1 MKNTLISIAAASVF
15 TLLLRSVQPALAGG
29 GANRGESGVVELQPG
44 KPVSELPP
52 ANDQLSGTEPPQTPP
67 EIITHVHPSGIS
79 VAGVYLV
86 VPNAECGHL
95 IERALRHDEEIH
107 VADEY
112 CRNIMRRALEI
123 QRNAPPEEAQQGIFR
138 ELPQPPPEV
147 PAQPRAP
154 AASVPSTPPGLEAM
168 PNSLK
173 AMPNSE

>member
-1 MKNTLISIAAASVF
+1 MKNTLISIAAASLF
-15 TLLLRSVQPALAGG
+15 TLLLPSVQPALAGG

-52 ANDQLSGTEPPQTPP
+52 ASDQLSPTQPPQTPP
-67 EIITHVHPSGIS
+67 EIITRVHPSGIS
-79 VAGVYLV
+79 VAGEYLV

-123 QRNAPPEEAQQGIFR
+123 QRNAPPEEAQQGVVR
-138 ELPQPPPEV
+138 KTPPPPPEV
-147 PAQPRAP
+147 PAQPPAP
-154 AASVPSTPPGLEAM
+154 AASVPNPSGLM
-168 PNSLK
+168 KHIPNSR
-173 AMPNSE
+173 